1 MKDLM
6 KHIYVLAVFLTAAIP
21 ASPAKQQE
29 SIRWSGNEKVKE
41 SLCLK
46 ADLSL
51 SYDSDALIGADNGLI
66 YVGAGDNR
74 GSRVEF
80 ISYENKEDV
89 EILPVLEG
97 LKGAP
102 FGTVYGGEAIVS
114 GLPTEGTSSVVYL
127 LNTASPDKG
136 WKRAAVIPGVPRG
149 YAAAAVQSNGT
160 NPSLYVIG
168 GISDADST
176 ALTDG

>member
-89 EILPVLEG
+89 ALVS
-97 LKGAP
+97 LK
-102 FGTVYGGEAIVS
+102 
-114 GLPTEGTSSVVYL
+114 
-127 LNTASPDKG
+127 KC
-136 WKRAAVIPGVPRG
+136 
-149 YAAAAVQSNGT
+149 
-160 NPSLYVIG
+160 
-168 GISDADST
+168 
-176 ALTDG
+176 

>member
-89 EILPVLEG
+89 EIWPVLEG

-102 FGTVYGGEAIVS
+102 FGTVYRGDLFGG
-114 GLPTEGTSSVVYL
+114 LFTEYRISRQRMEEGSRYSRSS
-127 LNTASPDKG
+127 
-136 WKRAAVIPGVPRG
+136 PRLRRCRS
-149 YAAAAVQSNGT
+149 AEQRNKSF
-160 NPSLYVIG
+160 
-168 GISDADST
+168 
-176 ALTDG
+176 ALRNRRYK